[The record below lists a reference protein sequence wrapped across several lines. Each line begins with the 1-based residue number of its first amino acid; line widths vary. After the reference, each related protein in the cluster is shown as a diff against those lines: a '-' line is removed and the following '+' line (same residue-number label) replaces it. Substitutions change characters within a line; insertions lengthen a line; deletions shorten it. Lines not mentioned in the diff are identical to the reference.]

1 MVMTDKYLL
10 DQNIIITGDLIVNTL
25 INVSENVSGIK
36 NLSELIGK
44 DEEYKGDLTLDTL
57 VIFDK
62 LNFKLTVNGNTI
74 TMETLNLVALNLGK

>member
-1 MVMTDKYLL
+1 MTDKYLL

>member
-10 DQNIIITGDLIVNTL
+10 DRNIIITGDLIVNTL

-62 LNFKLTVNGNTI
+62 LNFQLTVKGNTT

>member
-1 MVMTDKYLL
+1 MTEKYLL
-10 DQNIIITGDLIVNTL
+10 DRNIAILGDLTVNTL
-25 INVSENVSGIK
+25 ISVSENVSGIK

-62 LNFKLTVNGNTI
+62 LNFQLTVSGSTTTMNTLN
-74 TMETLNLVALNLGK
+74 TPTLNLKD

>member
-10 DQNIIITGDLIVNTL
+10 DRNIIITGDLIVNTL
-25 INVSENVSGIK
+25 ISVSENVSGIK

-62 LNFKLTVNGNTI
+62 LNFQLTVKGNTT
-74 TMETLNLVALNLGK
+74 TMETLNLVAFNLGK

>member
-10 DQNIIITGDLIVNTL
+10 DRNIIITGDLIVNTL

-36 NLSELIGK
+36 NLSEFIGK

-62 LNFKLTVNGNTI
+62 LNFKLTVKGNTI

>member
-1 MVMTDKYLL
+1 MTEKYLL
-10 DQNIIITGDLIVNTL
+10 DRNIAILGDLTVNTL
-25 INVSENVSGIK
+25 ISVSENVSGIK

-62 LNFKLTVNGNTI
+62 LNFQLTVKGNTT